1 MTETKILLAGESW
14 QLLEFEIKGQDVLTG
29 ASYDEAAD
37 HLIAALEVAGG
48 SVTYQPCHVATR
60 EFPRTREELDAYD
73 LVILSDIGADTL
85 QLTPAVR
92 RGEID
97 VDRCELL
104 ASYVADGGGLG
115 MIGGYMSFA
124 GVNGQARYDRTA
136 LADVLP
142 VSIGPGDDRVEAPSG
157 VGPTNEGVPGA
168 GSTLD
173 ESWPAVLGY
182 NRVAADADAD
192 VWVTVDDDPLLAVGT
207 HGSGRTFA
215 FTTDCAP
222 HWAPP
227 AFLEWEGLPLLWE
240 AILEYVAG
248 A

>member
-1 MTETKILLAGESW
+1 MTNVLLAGESW
-14 QLLEFEIKGQDVLTG
+14 QLLTFEIKGQDVLTG
-29 ASYDEAAD
+29 ASYDEAPD
-37 HLIAALEVAGG
+37 HLIAALKVAGA

-60 EFPRTREELDAYD
+60 EFPRTRADLEAYD

-85 QLTPAVR
+85 QLTPQVR
-92 RGEID
+92 RGEAD

-104 ASYVADGGGLG
+104 ASYVEDGGALG

-142 VSIGPGDDRVEAPSG
+142 VSIGPGDDRVEAPAG
-157 VGPTNEGVPGA
+157 VRPTNEGVLGA
-168 GSTLD
+168 DLD
-173 ESWPAVLGY
+173 DEWPAVLGY
-182 NRVAADADAD
+182 NRVVADADAD
-192 VWVTVDDDPLLAVGT
+192 VWATVGDDPLVAVGSY
-207 HGSGRTFA
+207 GDGRTFA

-227 AFLEWEGLPLLWE
+227 TFLEWDGLPTLWE
-240 AILEYVAG
+240 ALLEDVTG
-248 A
+248 